1 MKLSTFIIIM
11 ACSPLLGCAAQETFP
26 PNSPL
31 SWLRNRVFGS
41 RVAEDRFVS
50 RVAVAMQS
58 LVNVVND
65 PIVVRELRKYYA
77 SLLRSPEVAKL
88 VESVRPPNRPS
99 RRRGGVAKTS
109 RTTTTTTTTTPVLS
123 TPTTTTPVP
132 LTILTTVGP
141 NAAPTTPSSTSHNVS
156 SKPLGDVVSVS
167 RPPIVRTSNK
177 YRFYFDPALVVQY
190 PNSSSF
196 RSRVRRHLNLVRL
209 NDVENCVS
217 FLICEMSRYPLR
229 FGPLGVKVDRFF
241 RYPMWD
247 TGSSAAHYAALAR
260 NGRRYGCRGRITS
273 CRHPIGPLYRQH
285 YRFQYGNV

>member
-132 LTILTTVGP
+132 STIPTTVGP
-141 NAAPTTPSSTSHNVS
+141 NAALDDAFLDVAQCVIRATGRRGEREQTPDRAHVEQV
-156 SKPLGDVVSVS
+156 PLLLRPRVGGSVPELVQLQVPRPQAPEPGAAQRRGKLRVIPDLRDVPVPAAL
-167 RPPIVRTSNK
+167 RPSGR
-177 YRFYFDPALVVQY
+177 QG
-190 PNSSSF
+190 
-196 RSRVRRHLNLVRL
+196 
-209 NDVENCVS
+209 
-217 FLICEMSRYPLR
+217 
-229 FGPLGVKVDRFF
+229 GPLLQV
-241 RYPMWD
+241 
-247 TGSSAAHYAALAR
+247 SYAAFA
-260 NGRRYGCRGRITS
+260 
-273 CRHPIGPLYRQH
+273 P
-285 YRFQYGNV
+285 V